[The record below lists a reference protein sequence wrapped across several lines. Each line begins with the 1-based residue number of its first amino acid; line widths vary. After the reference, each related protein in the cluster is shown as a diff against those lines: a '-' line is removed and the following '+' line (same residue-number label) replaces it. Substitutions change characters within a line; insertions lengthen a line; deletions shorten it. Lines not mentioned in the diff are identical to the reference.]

1 MITLIVVYAVYILS
15 VRSIGMYAF
24 MYLILF
30 SMAVYMHPKWIMA
43 GGIAFSIVNAIKVV
57 QCKVIYADE
66 SLFSTSFVQLI
77 FAVATTVVAYIVVKM
92 MQDHHAQDKEEVERR
107 AKEQQ
112 TVAEN
117 IRFGRA
123 HV

>member
-1 MITLIVVYAVYILS
+1 MVLLIVVYNRNKADERFEKIFMITLIVVYAVYILS

-66 SLFSTSFVQLI
+66 SLFSTSFG
-77 FAVATTVVAYIVVKM
+77 FS
-92 MQDHHAQDKEEVERR
+92 
-107 AKEQQ
+107 
-112 TVAEN
+112 
-117 IRFGRA
+117 FGSKSA
-123 HV
+123 LLVSS